1 MSAWEIYMQ
10 ELEYKGRWNIETLRV
25 DDKAWM
31 IQGFYWWSDAIK
43 TVHSLAVADQI
54 HLQST
59 HIYMCALRILRR
71 YIEVGYSPVCKENFL

>member
-1 MSAWEIYMQ
+1 MQ

-25 DDKAWM
+25 DDNARM
-31 IQGFYWWSDAIK
+31 RRGVYWWSDAIK

-59 HIYMCALRILRR
+59 HICMCMVVN
-71 YIEVGYSPVCKENFL
+71 YGYEIFPINQSP